1 MLYQMM
7 VILRLDKIGGWIID
21 FGGKYFLEISEFIK
35 PLDDKFEPWFNFE
48 LLEINRFYYDETFI
62 FLWRQTHNQA
72 ISWSLAN
79 QYFNQEIKE
88 YFLFWSLKY
97 DFESMKE
104 MNLFIYVH
112 SPKHYQTA

>member
-1 MLYQMM
+1 MMFFTRIQILYQMM
-7 VILRLDKIGGWIID
+7 VILRLHKIGGWIID

-62 FLWRQTHNQA
+62 FLWGQTHNQA

-104 MNLFIYVH
+104 MNLW
-112 SPKHYQTA
+112 T